1 MKLKILFFP
10 IALFV
15 AFMITIFFTKPEWD
29 IYKEKQEELTKLTQ
43 ELDDLNS
50 GHNSILNATKKFNA
64 LSPDQESLVL
74 NAIPSYENNDDF
86 LAEIHESAEK
96 SGVFIIT
103 TKIKNP
109 GVNKLKGSS
118 NVVGSLQSMTPART
132 GVTAEVSVMGSYLDI
147 AEFIKEVDSHNR
159 VTIPRELSIVSQEGE
174 TAVNEDGE
182 VREAAFLIKSD
193 VTFDFFAKAK
203 NEKLQIANLIR
214 ANDPVIKSLL
224 SGQFKTGI
232 IEDYQ
237 NSITREVFRAVSAG
251 SAGKEDIFS
260 R

>member
-29 IYKEKQEELTKLTQ
+29 IYQEKQEELTKLTM
-43 ELDDLNS
+43 ELDDLKS
-50 GHNSILNATKKFNA
+50 GNASIENATKKFNS
-64 LSPDQESLVL
+64 LTPDQESLVL
-74 NAIPSYENNDDF
+74 NAIPSEEKNDDF
-86 LAEIHESAEK
+86 LAEVHKSAET
-96 SGVFIIT
+96 SGVFIIS

-109 GVNKLKGSS
+109 QINRANRNILP
-118 NVVGSLQSMTPART
+118 GSLASMTPTRT
-132 GVTAEVSVMGSYLDI
+132 GVTAEVSVMGSYIDI
-147 AEFIKEVDSHNR
+147 AEFVKEVDSHNR
-159 VTIPRELSIVSQEGE
+159 FTTPREL
-174 TAVNEDGE
+174 
-182 VREAAFLIKSD
+182 LIIEQQVIAD
-193 VTFDFFAKAK
+193 VAEEEISVENGSMIKCELTFDFFSKEK

-224 SGQFKTGI
+224 SGQLKTGI

-237 NSITREVFRAVSAG
+237 NSITREVFRPVSAG